1 MIWFKSSAEQ
11 EDLESLA
18 SRSPST
24 SGYGSESE
32 SDFDPDED
40 IYDALKM
47 EPDSD
52 SDSELGQITQGHSQG
67 RIGVTVPYAEPQ
79 SVHTFMDDTK
89 ELTLWLVKKY
99 PLSTFPYQRPFN
111 HWLFDYCERTFD
123 LVLDNQYRLIDI
135 LNGVLQ
141 YIKGSPYKVD
151 LYKILLSE
159 ADLNKSV
166 CTSGYITFIV
176 NTIRGFPEVPTFEGQ
191 IFEHRRQKVY
201 HYLNKT
207 LDFLDLD
214 NITGQIKNQTKA
226 LLQLNYPVK
235 DLLSI
240 LTKYTGVTWVMDH
253 QGLLDILT

>member
-1 MIWFKSSAEQ
+1 MTWFRSSAEQ

-18 SRSPST
+18 SRSSSI
-24 SGYGSESE
+24 SGYESESE
-32 SDFDPDED
+32 SNFDPDED

-52 SDSELGQITQGHSQG
+52 SELGQIIQGHPQG
-67 RIGVTVPYAEPQ
+67 RTEVTVPYAEPQ

-99 PLSTFPYQRPFN
+99 PLSTFPYRRPFN
-111 HWLFDYCERTFD
+111 HWLFDYCERTSD

-151 LYKILLSE
+151 LYEILISE
-159 ADLNKSV
+159 ADLNRGV

-176 NTIRGFPEVPTFEGQ
+176 NTIRGFPEVPTFKGQ
-191 IFEHRRQKVY
+191 IFEHRRQRVY

-214 NITGQIKNQTKA
+214 NITKQIKNQTEA
-226 LLQLNYPVK
+226 LLQLNCSTK

-240 LTKYTGVTWVMDH
+240 LTKYTKVTWVVNH